1 MDRLEGLHG
10 RCRAG
15 INGRKRLEHVQERY
29 STLKSEVDDI
39 INECEG
45 LFRRPDPRHGE
56 LGMDHGLPVWDP
68 RQDDNK
74 SVHGVAI
81 HVTKHSEALS
91 VSSQKKSLK
100 RALVSKLKLDLARA
114 RPKED
119 AEAARVAYEYKQRM
133 ELRRLEGEAT
143 LAELK
148 WKIEMDNLT
157 ESILLRVV
165 SSALNTS
172 TFIVNKQSHSTPVT
186 SEYVTRDGF
195 NSQPSAVY
203 VISNGAPQSTEPNYP
218 AISRPSD
225 TVLTHNES
233 SVKGLNTTTPSAG
246 IN

>member
-1 MDRLEGLHG
+1 MANLEWTTDYQS
-10 RCRAG
+10 G
-15 INGRKRLEHVQERY
+15 IRDKTTISQY
-29 STLKSEVDDI
+29 TAW
-39 INECEG
+39 
-45 LFRRPDPRHGE
+45 LFMLPNILRHYQFP
-56 LGMDHGLPVWDP
+56 H
-68 RQDDNK
+68 R
-74 SVHGVAI
+74 
-81 HVTKHSEALS
+81 
-91 VSSQKKSLK
+91 K
-100 RALVSKLKLDLARA
+100 RALVSKVKLDLARA

-119 AEAARVAYEYKQRM
+119 AEAARVAHEYKQRM
-133 ELRRLEGEAT
+133 ELERLEEEAT
-143 LAELK
+143 LAELE

-157 ESILLRVV
+157 ESKLSPVV

-225 TVLTHNES
+225 TDLTQNES
-233 SVKGLNTTTPSAG
+233 PVKGLSTTTPSAG

>member
-1 MDRLEGLHG
+1 MKWTIL
-10 RCRAG
+10 
-15 INGRKRLEHVQERY
+15 
-29 STLKSEVDDI
+29 S

-45 LFRRPDPRHGE
+45 LLRRPDPRHGE
-56 LGMDHGLPVWDP
+56 LGMDRGVPIWDP
-68 RQDDNK
+68 KQDDNK
-74 SVHGVAI
+74 SVDSGAT
-81 HVTKHSEALS
+81 HVTKHSEALL

-100 RALVSKLKLDLARA
+100 RALVSKMKLDLARA
-114 RPKED
+114 SAKED
-119 AEAARVAYEYKQRM
+119 EEAARVAHEYKQRM
-133 ELRRLEGEAT
+133 ELRRHEEEAT
-143 LAELK
+143 LAELE

-157 ESILLRVV
+157 ESKLSPFV

-172 TFIVNKQSHSTPVT
+172 TFNKQSHSTPVT

-225 TVLTHNES
+225 TDLTQNES
-233 SVKGLNTTTPSAG
+233 PVKGLSTTTPSAG